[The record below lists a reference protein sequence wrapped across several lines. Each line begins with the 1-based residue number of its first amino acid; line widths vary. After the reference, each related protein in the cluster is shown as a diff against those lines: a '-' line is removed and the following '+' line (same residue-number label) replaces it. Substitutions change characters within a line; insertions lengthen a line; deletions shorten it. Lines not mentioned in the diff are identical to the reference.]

1 MANIKSQKKR
11 ILVTAREKAQNN
23 SMRSMVKNAIK
34 KLNAAI
40 NAKDL
45 DTAEKLFPDTVSTI
59 NKAKTAG
66 VLHINAASRKVATIS
81 RSMDALR
88 AEKSA

>member
-11 ILVTAREKAQNN
+11 ILVTARENAKNN
-23 SMRSMVKNAIK
+23 SIRSTVKNAIK
-34 KLNAAI
+34 KFNVAI

-45 DTAEKLFPDTVSTI
+45 ETAEKLYPVTVSTI
-59 NKAKTAG
+59 DKAKSEG

-81 RSMDALR
+81 RSLEALR
-88 AEKSA
+88 AEK